1 MRILVD
7 MNLSPLWVQ
16 FLSGRGFD
24 VIHWSDV
31 GAATASDS
39 VILDYAAAQQLVVF
53 THDLDFG
60 TLLAARKAEG
70 PSVLQL
76 RAQDVLPAAAGDS
89 VLRAI
94 QVARTHLERGA
105 LVTVDL
111 FRQRIRL
118 LPI

>member
-1 MRILVD
+1 MSD
-7 MNLSPLWVQ
+7 
-16 FLSGRGFD
+16 RGFHA
-24 VIHWSDV
+24 IHWSDV
-31 GAATASDS
+31 GDATASDS
-39 VILDYAAAQQLVVF
+39 VILDYAAARDLVVF

-60 TLLAARKAEG
+60 TLLAARKARG
-70 PSVLQL
+70 PSVIQL
-76 RAQDVLPAAAGDS
+76 RAQNILPTAAGDS

-94 QVARTHLERGA
+94 NVARTHLERGA

>member
-16 FLSGRGFD
+16 FLSGRGYHT
-24 VIHWSDV
+24 VHWSDV
-31 GAATASDS
+31 GAASAADS
-39 VILDYAAAQQLVVF
+39 EILDYAAAHDFVVF

-60 TLLAARKAEG
+60 ALLAAQKARG
-70 PSVLQL
+70 PSVIQL

-94 QVARTHLERGA
+94 QAALTHLEEGA
-105 LVTVDL
+105 FVTVDL
-111 FRQRIRL
+111 FRQRVRL